1 MTSADGP
8 IAFPLRLADG
18 RVVDAGDLRL
28 GQLWAEMKRL
38 NVPGITAEMGK
49 YELLQIYRDW
59 LSAESS
65 RVLDL
70 KRAV

>member
-1 MTSADGP
+1 MSADGP

-18 RVVDAGDLRL
+18 RIVDAGNLRL

-38 NVPGITAEMGK
+38 NMPGITAHMGK